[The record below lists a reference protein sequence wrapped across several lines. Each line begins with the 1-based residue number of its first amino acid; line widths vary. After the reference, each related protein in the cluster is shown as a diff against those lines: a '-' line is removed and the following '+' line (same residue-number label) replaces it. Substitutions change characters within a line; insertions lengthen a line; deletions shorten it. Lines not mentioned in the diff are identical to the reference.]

1 MTTSISEI
9 DDILKDR
16 YADEVPMVGVKDP
29 VAFATIQKT
38 TNFKGRRKSFA
49 LQTGITPGTSH
60 DFTHAQQNADEEAF
74 DEFLVTRGRSYAIV
88 RVDLEVYEAADGE
101 GAQIAYVER
110 QVETARKTE
119 RWRLNRNFYRNHG
132 AALFR
137 LDSAASGGG
146 TDTLLVRTEDL
157 QELHF
162 ISRNHVLVSSNT
174 DGTSG
179 AVDANPGVV
188 GRVNR
193 RTGQI
198 VIESGN
204 WNASFANSDYVFLEG
219 DFGQGYYGFAS
230 WIPAAAPSATA
241 FFGLDRTTDET
252 RYAGN
257 RSAATAEDNTL
268 ENFLLRAVTET
279 ELQGSVTRMRL
290 YWHPNHN
297 TQLIREMGNKVEYHH
312 VLPRTSEGPTGT
324 IGFKAIMLVCG
335 GIELEIVPDRDA
347 PLHRGFLCDPE
358 SMSFEGLGEAARV
371 LKYKDDSMLWSRLGD
386 ADAMESRLGTKGQF
400 VFHQPANFNNMD
412 LSALTNP

>member
-1 MTTSISEI
+1 MAI
-9 DDILKDR
+9 DDELE
-16 YADEVPMVGVKDP
+16 AEVDEVL
-29 VAFATIQKT
+29 
-38 TNFKGRRKSFA
+38 A
-49 LQTGITPGTSH
+49 LGIV
-60 DFTHAQQNADEEAF
+60 N
-74 DEFLVTRGRSYAIV
+74 
-88 RVDLEVYEAADGE
+88 
-101 GAQIAYVER
+101 
-110 QVETARKTE
+110 
-119 RWRLNRNFYRNHG
+119 
-132 AALFR
+132 
-137 LDSAASGGG
+137 
-146 TDTLLVRTEDL
+146 
-157 QELHF
+157 
-162 ISRNHVLVSSNT
+162 SNT

-198 VIESGN
+198 VIASGN

-219 DFGQGYYGFAS
+219 DFGNGYYGFGS
-230 WIPAAAPSATA
+230 WIPASAPSATA
-241 FFGLDRTTDET
+241 FFGLDRTIDET

-257 RSAATAEDNTL
+257 RSAATSEDNTL

-386 ADAMESRLGTKGQF
+386 ADAMESRLGTKGQY